1 MNSRPLWSCI
11 DRCLGICRA
20 RILFIMTLVVQA
32 PLPALQ
38 AQVQPYS
45 KPSLN
50 PAGIE
55 SAFIANQGDYYGY
68 AVGYGYEL
76 NASSGSDLVVDG
88 GLGVGFGLGSSR
100 DSLALQIGYNLNG
113 IKGEDLGGTV
123 DLKVARDLVV
133 SRHLRLGLGAGVL
146 GAISHGSESNSG
158 STPFVVTTLALPVR
172 LDDQERT
179 LQFNAGYGGGRFRED
194 GSPDLLEK
202 GIFASVGLE
211 VADNVGLSVGWSGRG
226 LNASVSV
233 TPLRGVPLSIGMSG
247 INLSNHDDLGR
258 SGVLT
263 LSWGGSFQTASF

>member
-1 MNSRPLWSCI
+1 MQLIVNRFSKYQKLCQ
-11 DRCLGICRA
+11 
-20 RILFIMTLVVQA
+20 MTLLANLLVQV
-32 PLPALQ
+32 PMPNLW
-38 AQVQPYS
+38 AQVKSYS

-50 PAGIE
+50 PSGIE
-55 SAFIANQGDYYGY
+55 SAFVANQGDYYGY

-76 NASSGSDLVVDG
+76 NGLSGTDLVVDG

-100 DSLALQIGYNLNG
+100 EALAIQIGYNLNG
-113 IKGEDLGGTV
+113 VKGEDLGGTV

-133 SRHLRLGLGAGVL
+133 SKQLRLGLSAGVIGVL
-146 GAISHGSESNSG
+146 SHGAEANAG
-158 STPFVVTTLALPVR
+158 STPFVVSTLALPVR
-172 LDDQERT
+172 FDDQERT

-194 GSPDLLEK
+194 GSPDLLEQ
-202 GIFASVGLE
+202 GVFASAGLE

-226 LNASVSV
+226 LNASVSIN
-233 TPLRGVPLSIGMSG
+233 PLRGVPLSIGMSG